1 MLGMTAQELR
11 EYVQVGLRNEAFR
24 LQMGNGLVVQCRSNR
39 LGAFHEVA
47 IEASRPHADGT
58 PELFRLTLM
67 YGDDELNTFFAT
79 MGGIVHVLEILE

>member
-1 MLGMTAQELR
+1 MTGMTAQELR
-11 EYVQVGLRNEAFR
+11 EYVQVSLRNEAFR

-39 LGAFHEVA
+39 LGAFHEVG
-47 IEASRPHADGT
+47 IEASCPHPD
-58 PELFRLTLM
+58 LFRLTLI